1 MRKTAVVG
9 VFVLLGAGSLALAKG
24 KKPATKTEAKPAI
37 EVPVEAKSG
46 SKVNGKATFTEK
58 GKEITVKV
66 VVDGA
71 PPGDH
76 AVHIH
81 EKGDCSAPDAKSA
94 GGHWNPQSDQHGAWT
109 AEHHHLGDIGN
120 MKVGADGKGE
130 VTLTTDKWTIGSGQ
144 PNDVVG
150 KSIVVHEKIDDF
162 TTQPT
167 GNAGGRI
174 GCAVLAK
181 GETAGGEKA
190 PSTAEKT
197 PAAAE
202 KTGTP
207 AKK

>member
-1 MRKTAVVG
+1 MRKMAVVG

-24 KKPATKTEAKPAI
+24 KKAKPEAAKAVI
-37 EVPVEAKSG
+37 EAPVEAKSG
-46 SKVNGKATFTEK
+46 SKVTGKATFTEK

-66 VVDGA
+66 AVEGA
-71 PPGDH
+71 PPGEH

-81 EKGDCSAPDAKSA
+81 EKGDCSSPDAKSA
-94 GGHWNPQSDQHGAWT
+94 GGHWNPGSDQHGAWA

-130 VTLTTDKWTIGSGQ
+130 VELTTDKWTVGTGQ

-150 KSIVVHEKIDDF
+150 KSIVVHEKVDDF

-181 GETAGGEKA
+181 GEAAAGEKA
-190 PSTAEKT
+190 PAEKA
-197 PAAAE
+197 PAE
-202 KTGTP
+202 KAP